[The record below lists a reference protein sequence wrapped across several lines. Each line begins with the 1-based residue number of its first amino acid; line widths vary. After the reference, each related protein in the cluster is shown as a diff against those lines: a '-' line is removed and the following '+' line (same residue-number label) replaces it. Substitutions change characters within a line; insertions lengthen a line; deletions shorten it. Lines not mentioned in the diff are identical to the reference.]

1 MLIANRPVRI
11 DHELVANRV
20 TRSIELLAVNVVI
33 TAVAI
38 LIIGFPDLH
47 KAAIRERCQSLTCVG
62 TRVILST

>member
-1 MLIANRPVRI
+1 MLIENRPVRI

-20 TRSIELLAVNVVI
+20 ARSIELLAVNVVV

-47 KAAIRERCQSLTCVG
+47 KAAIR
-62 TRVILST
+62 